1 MKQHYLSGVPWESQ
15 VGHARAVRVG
25 SVIHV
30 SGTTATGDNGEIV
43 VVGDYYLQT
52 QQCLRNIE
60 KALKGLGAGFEHVVR
75 TRVFVKD
82 IGQWAAV
89 GKAHGEV
96 FGEIKPASAMY
107 QISALINPQMLVEIE
122 AEAILDV

>member
-15 VGHARAVRVG
+15 VGYARAVRVG

-43 VVGDYYLQT
+43 GVGDYYLQT